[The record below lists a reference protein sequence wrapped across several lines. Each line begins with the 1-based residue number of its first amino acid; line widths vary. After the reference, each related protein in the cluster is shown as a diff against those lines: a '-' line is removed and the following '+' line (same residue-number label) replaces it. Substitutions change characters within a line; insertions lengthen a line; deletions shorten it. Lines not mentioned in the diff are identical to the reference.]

1 MPAGTELS
9 PLVDVG
15 LLVLTTNKSRDSDM
29 KVNGN
34 AVFRGTIKYI
44 DIKSVQ
50 TQIRLLQKEQ
60 SDQGLHCLPFN
71 LHPEASVFSR
81 CTIAL
86 KRKPFNFKDSDSN
99 HTRYFIFLN
108 LFGNSCP
115 AKNSAQR
122 KCSSSSYTFVQAH

>member
-1 MPAGTELS
+1 M
-9 PLVDVG
+9 
-15 LLVLTTNKSRDSDM
+15 N
-29 KVNGN
+29 VNGN
-34 AVFRGTIKYI
+34 AFFRGTIKYI
-44 DIKSVQ
+44 NIKSVQTVQ

-60 SDQGLHCLPFN
+60 SDPGLHCFQFIM
-71 LHPEASVFSR
+71 HPEASAFSR

-86 KRKPFNFKDSDSN
+86 ICKPFNFKDSDSN